1 MSNENEL
8 KHQLKLALQN
18 EIKAIL
24 GGGNNEITPYK
35 ERKISQ
41 AVSMYHKLLEESK

>member
-1 MSNENEL
+1 MSKENES

-24 GGGNNEITPYK
+24 GGGINELTAYK
-35 ERKISQ
+35 ERKILQ
-41 AVSMYHKLLEESK
+41 AASMYHKLLEESK